1 MSERAKTRRYEWVD
15 RLVVVGMV
23 AVALGLVW
31 LAISAPG
38 WVAILQYLLFVPVGL
53 VAYRFGRQG
62 AWIAAAIGASLI
74 LFSAVKDLVDS
85 GLSLHVVVGLL
96 ASALIFPVALLIGR
110 WKERRRPA
118 VPPAD
123 RLPNKAADVALEA
136 EVSYRVAVL
145 NSLERVS
152 REIGA
157 QLKLDFVLPVVLE
170 EAVRLTKATR
180 AAIALV
186 NAESGKLRL
195 VVCTGLTEAEKERLR
210 AALEQPESY
219 PDWAAALRAD
229 QPVLI
234 PRMANGR
241 GIAGVW
247 EEARS
252 VLVAPIFYQ
261 QALAGLIL
269 LMSAEESAFDQK
281 MLEFVRGLSTQAA
294 IAIGNDQRYGEQVLR
309 TEQLRRRAE
318 QLALVLEVSR
328 ALRSD
333 RPLEEILEEVAYAVQ
348 EGVGF
353 NAVLISVLEGDP
365 PYQRWVAAAGIP
377 IFDFERMKT
386 VRRPWSLIA
395 EMMTEEFRISQ
406 SYYIPAEKQA
416 EWRGQ
421 LGVYNGGVENS
432 EREPGR
438 WHPGDLLLVPL
449 IGPGGDVQGLLSVDQ
464 PQDGRSPDQAT
475 IEALEIFA
483 AQAALAIEN
492 VKLVDEMK
500 RRADTLALF
509 NEVSRSATAKLELD
523 EVLNIVVDM
532 APRLLGYDHSS
543 VFLVDAESGRYVP
556 RAAYGVALE
565 RILSLSFA
573 PGEGP
578 VGIVAESGMPLAIDD
593 LSRDPNWPLALEM
606 GSAVLAP
613 LMGGTQV
620 GGVLC
625 VGYREPHR
633 FSTTEV
639 ATLSALADQVAVAVE
654 HARLFDQVSRFSQ
667 ELERRVEER
676 TRQLAE
682 ERDRVETL
690 YRITSQLSATLDLDH
705 ILNRALHLVVEA
717 IGAEQAFILLSDLQS
732 GRLICRA
739 AWGTGDESS
748 YVGSTLRFASGE
760 GLAGWVIK
768 HRRPAIVADTREDPR
783 WARPRD
789 GAREHRSVLAT
800 PLAVSDVALGV
811 LLLAHTQPDFFNEEH
826 LRLVEAAATQVA
838 IAINNA
844 ELYNL
849 IRDQA
854 EQMGTMLKEQQ
865 IEATK
870 SQAVLEGVADG
881 VMVADADG
889 RVILFNAAAERIL
902 ELPRDQ
908 ALGRRI
914 DEMLGLYGS
923 RAQEWMETVA
933 RWARNPETHRADEYL
948 AARLEIGPRVVSV
961 HLSPVLMSDEFLGTV
976 SVFRDVTAEVEA
988 ERAKSEFVS
997 MVSHELRTPMTSIKG
1012 YADLLLMGA
1021 AGHLSDQQR
1030 DFLAIIKNNIDRL
1043 TVLVNDLLDLSRVE
1057 SGRLAV
1063 SPVEMQVG
1071 EIITQVVGA
1080 MAARV
1085 AEKRLSLQTDVPPD
1099 LPNVIADPARV
1110 LQILTNLV
1118 ANAYQYTLPGGE
1130 IVVAARALGDE
1141 VHISVRDTGIGI
1153 APEDQEKIFDRFFR
1167 ADHPVVHE
1175 VSGTGLGL
1183 AIVRSLVELQGGRIW
1198 VESQLGAGS
1207 TFTFSLPTVY
1217 PEREVTPA
1225 PQPFPVREL
1234 VGELE
1239 RVLREGSHSA
1249 EPGS

>member
-1 MSERAKTRRYEWVD
+1 M
-15 RLVVVGMV
+15 MV
-23 AVALGLVW
+23 STPEETATIRW
-31 LAISAPG
+31 L
-38 WVAILQYLLFVPVGL
+38 LLLPVGL
-53 VAYRFGRQG
+53 IAYWFGRRG
-62 AWIAAAIGASLI
+62 WPHWAR
-74 LFSAVKDLVDS
+74 
-85 GLSLHVVVGLL
+85 LSVGRLL
-96 ASALIFPVALLIGR
+96 ARAMDDASNVEYR
-110 WKERRRPA
+110 
-118 VPPAD
+118 
-123 RLPNKAADVALEA
+123 EA
-136 EVSYRVAVL
+136 L

-152 REIGA
+152 REISA

-170 EAVRLTKATR
+170 EAMRLTGATR
-180 AAIALV
+180 GAIVLRDAA
-186 NAESGKLRL
+186 SGEMRL
-195 VVCTGLTEAEKERLR
+195 AVCTGFSEAEREQFSAMLLEPETLPDLFM
-210 AALEQPESY
+210 ALQSE
-219 PDWAAALRAD
+219 

-234 PRMANGR
+234 PRAVGDQD
-241 GIAGVW
+241 ITGVW
-247 EEARS
+247 REIRS

-261 QALAGLIL
+261 QASAGWIFLA
-269 LMSAEESAFDQK
+269 SASEAAFDRK

-294 IAIGNDQRYGEQVLR
+294 IAIGNDQRYEEQVRR

-333 RPLEEILEEVAYAVQ
+333 RPLEEVLEEVAYAIQ

-365 PYQRWVAAAGIP
+365 PYQRRVAAAGIP
-377 IFDFERMKT
+377 IADFERMKK
-386 VRRPWSLIA
+386 VRQPWSLI
-395 EMMTEEFRISQ
+395 ERVMGEEFRISQ
-406 SYYIPAEKQA
+406 SYYIPAERHA
-416 EWRGQ
+416 SWRGQ
-421 LGVYNGGVENS
+421 LDVYDGQEEQR

-438 WHPGDLLLVPL
+438 WHPQDLLLVPL
-449 IGPGGDVQGLLSVDQ
+449 VGPGGDIRGLLSVDQ
-464 PQDGRSPDQAT
+464 PQDGRIPDLAT
-475 IEALEIFA
+475 VEALEVFA

-492 VKLVDEMK
+492 VRLVEEMK

-509 NEVSRSATAKLELD
+509 NEVSHSATAKLELD

-543 VFLVDAESGRYVP
+543 VFLLDAETGRYVP
-556 RAAYGVALE
+556 RAAHGVALE
-565 RILSLSFA
+565 HIAMLFFA

-578 VGIVAESGMPLAIDD
+578 VGAVAASGMPLAIDD
-593 LSRDPNWPLALEM
+593 LGQEQNWPPGLEM

-613 LMGGTQV
+613 LMGGSQV

-667 ELERRVEER
+667 GLERRVEER
-676 TRQLAE
+676 TRELAE

-690 YRITSQLSATLDLDH
+690 YRITSQLSATLDLDY

-739 AWGTGDESS
+739 AWGTEDEPS
-748 YVGSTLRFASGE
+748 YVGSVLRFASGE
-760 GLAGWVIK
+760 GLAGWVVQ
-768 HRRPAIVADTREDPR
+768 HRRAAIVADTRQDPR
-783 WARPRD
+783 WVKPRE
-789 GAREHRSVLAT
+789 GTQEHRSVLAT

-811 LLLAHTQPDFFNEEH
+811 LLLSHTQPNFFNEEH

-844 ELYNL
+844 ELYRL

-854 EQMGTMLKEQQ
+854 EQMGAMLKEQE

-881 VMVADADG
+881 VMVADAG
-889 RVILFNAAAERIL
+889 GKVILFNAAAERIL

-933 RWARNPETHRADEYL
+933 RWARNPETHKAEEYL
-948 AARLEIGPRVVSV
+948 AARLEIGPRIVSV

-988 ERAKSEFVS
+988 ERAKTEFVS
-997 MVSHELRTPMTSIKG
+997 TVSHELRTPMTSIKG

-1021 AGHLSDQQR
+1021 AGRLTEQQQ
-1030 DFLAIIKNNIDRL
+1030 DFLAIIKSNTDRL
-1043 TVLVNDLLDLSRVE
+1043 TMLVNDLLDLSRIE
-1057 SGRLAV
+1057 SGRLAIA
-1063 SPVEMQVG
+1063 PVEMRLGMVINQVAR
-1071 EIITQVVGA
+1071 A
-1080 MAARV
+1080 MAARA
-1085 AEKRLSLQTDVPPD
+1085 AEKRLALQVDVPPD
-1099 LPNVIADPARV
+1099 LPSVIADPDRV
-1110 LQILTNLV
+1110 IQILTNLV

-1130 IVVAARALGDE
+1130 IIVAAQAQGDE
-1141 VHISVRDTGIGI
+1141 VHVSVRDTGIGI
-1153 APEDQEKIFDRFFR
+1153 APEDQERIFDRFFR
-1167 ADHPVVHE
+1167 ADDPVVQQ
-1175 VSGTGLGL
+1175 VPGTGLGL
-1183 AIVRSLVELQGGRIW
+1183 AIVRSLVEMQGGRIW
-1198 VESQLGAGS
+1198 VESQVGVGS
-1207 TFTFSLPTVY
+1207 TFTFTLPTVDS
-1217 PEREVTPA
+1217 RRVPA
-1225 PQPFPVREL
+1225 PTAPPIPVREL
-1234 VGELE
+1234 VEELE
-1239 RVLREGSHSA
+1239 GILKEESHLT
-1249 EPGS
+1249 ELDG